1 MSYIDLKPE
10 KANELTDTNVS
21 ANSETVVGEIKE
33 PPTVP
38 QTRSENEAKSSPDS
52 PVDGEK
58 EKDSVTNSQTDD
70 DKSESKVINLS
81 ENSTNKSTPAIK
93 GNAPKTPPVQKVP
106 EIDFDLF
113 VPRIKQLKGRRID
126 SLSDSEVISFALDK
140 LTCDSYKSLKGVENT
155 PAIACWLHLYNAVE
169 NGDESLARA
178 ICNSKKEFPKA
189 LKFMLDQVRKSGNG
203 GYDHNELFDFVEK
216 YYFAKD
222 KPKNSNSSTKK
233 TSAKSDSSAPKAD
246 STKAKAKPK
255 KAEGKPETKKDEP
268 LQLSLF
274 AGFSGGGTK

>member
-1 MSYIDLKPE
+1 MSYIDSQAYK
-10 KANELTDTNVS
+10 NEETTAVETD
-21 ANSETVVGEIKE
+21 NSNESVETQ
-33 PPTVP
+33 PTLEG
-38 QTRSENEAKSSPDS
+38 TEASTASQPDN
-52 PVDGEK
+52 
-58 EKDSVTNSQTDD
+58 EKDSNPDN
-70 DKSESKVINLS
+70 ESTENKVISLA
-81 ENSTNKSTPAIK
+81 ENGAEANETVTK
-93 GNAPKTPPVQKVP
+93 GNPPKTPPVQKVP

-155 PAIACWLHLYNAVE
+155 PAIACWLHLYNTVD
-169 NGDESLARA
+169 NGDEKLARA

-233 TSAKSDSSAPKAD
+233 SSAKNDSSAPKAD
-246 STKAKAKPK
+246 KRAKPEPKPK
-255 KAEGKPETKKDEP
+255 KAESKPQPKKDEP
-268 LQLSLF
+268 IQLSIF
-274 AGFSGGGTK
+274 GGFSGGGSE